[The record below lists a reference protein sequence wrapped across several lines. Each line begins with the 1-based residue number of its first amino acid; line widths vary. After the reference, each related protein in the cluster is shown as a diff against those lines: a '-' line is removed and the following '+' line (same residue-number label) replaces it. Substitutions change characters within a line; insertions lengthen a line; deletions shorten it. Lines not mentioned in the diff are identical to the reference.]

1 MNGTLFSLFNQNRG
15 KIVGIGRHKS
25 VGNSVIRRA
34 ERPMSARPVNV
45 AVKAPFNII
54 FFQNIYYYIAS
65 FVGKN
70 RWIVK
75 KDDGSR
81 PLSTAQSSDRSSLP
95 ASLSRIFF
103 VSAPLFKKPSPRS
116 AKGNSA
122 SFKRVVVKNFLRS
135 KDCAPQESGRFYW
148 RCPTKGR
155 DFP

>member
-75 KDDGSR
+75 KDDRFKTAVDSAKQR
-81 PLSTAQSSDRSSLP
+81 PLKPSR
-95 ASLSRIFF
+95 LSEQNFF